1 MRTGSLAV
9 EKLLQQVRHRAA
21 AATPLAAGVAT
32 SGVATSRAATTVA
45 TTAATTVA
53 TTVAIGGGAAGREHV
68 QQPAQEHEAG
78 GPQEE
83 EGHEAPSV
91 AQLVEVACGEGRGRQ
106 SPRYDA
112 IGAPGRADRS
122 VAWSR
127 VRAWLGLGLGLGLG

>member
-53 TTVAIGGGAAGREHV
+53 IGGGAAGREHV

-91 AQLVEVACGEGRGRQ
+91 AQLVEVA
-106 SPRYDA
+106 
-112 IGAPGRADRS
+112 
-122 VAWSR
+122 
-127 VRAWLGLGLGLGLG
+127 WLGIGLS